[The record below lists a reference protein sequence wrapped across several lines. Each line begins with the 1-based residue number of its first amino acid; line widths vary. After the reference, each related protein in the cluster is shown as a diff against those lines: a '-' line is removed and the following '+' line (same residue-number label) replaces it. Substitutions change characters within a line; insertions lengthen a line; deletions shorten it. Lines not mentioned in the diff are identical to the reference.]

1 MEIKLIFIN
10 CKLNNKFKPN
20 LEIPIELI
28 DEYLNYFFQLINI
41 LIKVLA
47 ENIIFL
53 LYLLSAGYNNM
64 LLFYTEFVVYGY

>member
-53 LYLLSAGYNNM
+53 LYFE
-64 LLFYTEFVVYGY
+64 LFNHTIL